1 MSSPYSRVITK
12 FLGILTLTVGAT
24 LLSQCSNSVDEE
36 LVIPDNYVGPLV
48 LQFKCPGGKPLEY
61 KDGLMRVEFQND
73 GFACTSDITAPSI
86 VTFGKGHSHTKSGK
100 AVSYA
105 SMVPLSKK
113 EFALCYSASG
123 ESGES
128 GVEVNYLE
136 WWYGPCREVS
146 SKKIHA
152 DQRKFFSRRFGFS
165 Q

>member
-1 MSSPYSRVITK
+1 MNPTFSK
-12 FLGILTLTVGAT
+12 FYARSLSILFMILGAT
-24 LLSQCSNSVDEE
+24 LLSQCSSSVDEE
-36 LVIPDNYVGPLV
+36 LVIPDNYIGTLV
-48 LQFKCPGGKPLEY
+48 LQFNCPGGRPLEY

-123 ESGES
+123 RRGES
-128 GVEVNYLE
+128 GVVVNFHE
-136 WWYGPCREVS
+136 WWYGSCREVN

-152 DQRKFFSRRFGFS
+152 DQRDFFKRRYGFA